1 MGSRLIEFPVA
12 SENEARIR
20 IEVQDDEAGNVP
32 VGRSIEYATR
42 TFEEVIA
49 QVKPAIDVVMAQLQQ
64 LAIKPET
71 TSVEFG
77 IKLSAGADAW
87 IAKTALEGNL
97 KVSFTFKK

>member
-1 MGSRLIEFPVA
+1 MGSRLVEFPVA
-12 SENEARIR
+12 PGSNATIR
-20 IEVQDDEAGNVP
+20 IEVQDEGTGNVP
-32 VGRSIEYATR
+32 VGRSMERATR

-49 QVKPAIDVVMAQLQQ
+49 QVRPAIDIVMAQLQQ
-64 LAIKPET
+64 LAVKPET

>member
-1 MGSRLIEFPVA
+1 MASRLIEFPVSQG
-12 SENEARIR
+12 SEATIR
-20 IEVQDDEAGNVP
+20 VEVQDDGAGNVP
-32 VGRSIEYATR
+32 VGRGFERATR

-49 QVKPAIDVVMAQLQQ
+49 QVRPAIDVVMAQLEQ

-97 KVSFTFKK
+97 KVAFTFKK